1 MRDSLMKFEREHKMK
16 EDTKQGLEQIKRT
29 LNISATARGGL
40 RNSMSKFTDAKT
52 HKKQSQSPKA
62 AIPEVK
68 TAEQRR
74 IAKQQATYSK
84 YQKKLRSMYIRPDDE
99 KKLKQLAIKKNNS
112 KS

>member
-52 HKKQSQSPKA
+52 
-62 AIPEVK
+62 
-68 TAEQRR
+68 
-74 IAKQQATYSK
+74 
-84 YQKKLRSMYIRPDDE
+84 
-99 KKLKQLAIKKNNS
+99 
-112 KS
+112 